1 MLSQK
6 TRIGLWTASFLT
18 GLVGVI
24 NLLSAV
30 TPSLPDR
37 RNWLEPFFPFPV
49 RAGGH
54 FFAAVIGFMLLTLA
68 TNLLRR
74 KRIAWL
80 LTVGLLIA
88 SIVTHLVKGLDVE
101 ESLLSGVLLFQLL
114 VMRKTFTAKSDRPS
128 IAQGIRVLLGALL
141 FTLAYGTAGFY
152 ILDGRFE
159 VNEKAINFDWDD
171 AIFQTFAMFF
181 TADNAGLVPKT
192 RFASFFA
199 DSIYAVGAVTIGYAL
214 LMLLRPVLLRNSASF
229 SERNEAREI
238 VEKYGRTTLAKLA
251 LLEDKS
257 YYFSPSGKST
267 IAYVPKG
274 RGAIALGD
282 PIGPQ
287 EDRKE
292 AILGFQ
298 EFCDRNDWYP
308 AFYQTLPDDL
318 EMYSNLGFRV
328 VQIGEEAIV
337 DLKTFTLKGKANQNL
352 RTAINRLTKAGHQV
366 EFHEPPLS
374 LELMRKLKFVSD
386 EWLQMVQGAEKKFS
400 VGWFDEAYLQKTRVV
415 AIHTPDGKI
424 SAFANMISVGD
435 RVVGVDLMRRR
446 TEVEN
451 GTMECLFASM
461 LQHCQEL
468 GYVEFDLG
476 LSALAGVGEP
486 GKSGRLEKVLIYLSE
501 HLSKFYNFKGLH
513 SFKDKFGP
521 RWEPRYFVYPSW
533 GSLPDVVVALI
544 RADSGDGL
552 RPVTLRLFDYLRPG
566 S

>member
-1 MLSQK
+1 MLTEK

-37 RNWLEPFFPFPV
+37 RNWLEPFFPFTV

-80 LTVGLLIA
+80 VTVALLML
-88 SIVTHLVKGLDVE
+88 SIVVHLVKGLDVE
-101 ESLLSGVLLFQLL
+101 ESLLSGVLLFHLL
-114 VMRKTFTAKSDRPS
+114 VMRKSFTAKSDRPS
-128 IAQGIRVLLGALL
+128 IAQGIRVLVGALL
-141 FTLAYGTAGFY
+141 FTLAYGTMGFY

-159 VNEKAINFDWDD
+159 VNERAVNFDWDR
-171 AIFQTFAMFF
+171 ALFQTLAMFF
-181 TADNAGLVPKT
+181 TADDAGLVPKT
-192 RFASFFA
+192 RFAMFFA
-199 DSIYAVGAVTIGYAL
+199 DSIYGVGSVTLGYAL

-229 SERNEAREI
+229 SERNEAKET
-238 VEKYGRTTLAKLA
+238 VDKYGQTTLARLA

-282 PIGPQ
+282 PIGPP

-292 AILGFQ
+292 AIVGFQ

-308 AFYQTLPDDL
+308 TFYQTLPDDL
-318 EMYSNLGFRV
+318 EIYYALGFRV
-328 VQIGEEAIV
+328 VQIGEAAIV
-337 DLKTFTLKGKANQNL
+337 NLKDFTLKGKANQNL
-352 RTAINRLTKAGHQV
+352 RTAINRLTKAEHQV
-366 EFHEPPLS
+366 KFYEPPLS
-374 LELMRKLKFVSD
+374 SELMRQMKAVSD

-400 VGWFDEAYLQKTRVV
+400 VGWFNETYLRETRVI

-424 SAFANMISVGD
+424 SAFANMISPGD
-435 RVVGVDLMRRR
+435 RVIGVDLMRRR

-461 LQHCQEL
+461 LQHCQAL
-468 GYVEFDLG
+468 GYAEFDLG
-476 LSALAGVGEP
+476 LSALAGVGEAE
-486 GKSGRLEKVLIYLSE
+486 KSGRLEKVLIYLSE
-501 HLSKFYNFKGLH
+501 HLNKFYNFQGLH

-521 RWEPRYFVYPSW
+521 RWEARYLVYPSL

-544 RADSGDGL
+544 RADSGD
-552 RPVTLRLFDYLRPG
+552 RLLDYLRPG

>member
-1 MLSQK
+1 VLSQK
-6 TRIGLWTASFLT
+6 TRIGLWSASFLT
-18 GLVGVI
+18 GFVGVI

-54 FFAAVIGFMLLTLA
+54 FFAALIGFMLLTLA

-88 SIVTHLVKGLDVE
+88 SILTHLVKGLDVE
-101 ESLLSGVLLFQLL
+101 ESLISGVLLFQLL
-114 VMRKTFTAKSDRPS
+114 VMRKTFTAQSDRPS

-192 RFASFFA
+192 RFANFFA

-214 LMLLRPVLLRNSASF
+214 LMLLRPVLLRDSATF
-229 SERNEAREI
+229 WERNKARRI
-238 VEKYGRTTLAKLA
+238 VETYGKTTLARLA

-257 YYFSPSGKST
+257 YYFSPSGKSA

-282 PIGPQ
+282 PIGPP

-308 AFYQTLPDDL
+308 AFYQTLPEDL

-366 EFHEPPLS
+366 EFYEPPLS
-374 LELMRKLKFVSD
+374 LELMRKMKFVSD
-386 EWLQMVQGAEKKFS
+386 EWLQMVQGSEKQFS

-446 TEVEN
+446 NQVEN

-468 GYVEFDLG
+468 GYAEFDLG
-476 LSALAGVGEP
+476 LSALAGVGEAE
-486 GKSGRLEKVLIYLSE
+486 KSGRLEKVLIYLSE

-544 RADSGDGL
+544 RADSGD
-552 RPVTLRLFDYLRPG
+552 RLFDYLRPG

>member
-1 MLSQK
+1 MLTQK

-37 RNWLEPFFPFPV
+37 RNWLEPFFPFTV

-80 LTVGLLIA
+80 LTVGLLMV
-88 SIVTHLVKGLDVE
+88 SIVIHLVKGLDVE
-101 ESLLSGVLLFQLL
+101 ESVLSGVLLFQLL
-114 VMRKTFTAKSDRPS
+114 VMRQTFTAKSDRPS

-141 FTLAYGTAGFY
+141 FTLAYGTIGFY

-159 VNEKAINFDWDD
+159 VNEQAVNFDLDR
-171 AIFQTFAMFF
+171 ALFQTLAMFF

-192 RFASFFA
+192 RFAEFFA
-199 DSIYAVGAVTIGYAL
+199 DSIYGVGSVTLGYAL
-214 LMLLRPVLLRNSASF
+214 LMLLRPVLLRDSASF
-229 SERNEAREI
+229 SERNKAKEI
-238 VEKYGRTTLAKLA
+238 VAKYGRTTIARLA

-282 PIGPQ
+282 PIGPP

-292 AILGFQ
+292 AIVGFQ

-308 AFYQTLPDDL
+308 TFYQTLPDDL
-318 EMYSNLGFRV
+318 EIYYALGFRV
-328 VQIGEEAIV
+328 VQIGEAAIV
-337 DLKTFTLKGKANQNL
+337 NLKDFTLKGKANQNL

-366 EFHEPPLS
+366 KFYEPPLS
-374 LELMRKLKFVSD
+374 SELMRQMKAVSD
-386 EWLQMVQGAEKKFS
+386 EWLQMVQGAEKQFS
-400 VGWFDEAYLQKTRVV
+400 VGWFNETYLRETRVI

-424 SAFANMISVGD
+424 SAFANTISPGD
-435 RVVGVDLMRRR
+435 RVIGVDLMRRR

-468 GYVEFDLG
+468 GYAEFDLG
-476 LSALAGVGEP
+476 LSALAGVGEAEQ
-486 GKSGRLEKVLIYLSE
+486 SGRLEKVLIYLSE
-501 HLSKFYNFKGLH
+501 HLSKFYNFQGLH

-521 RWEPRYFVYPSW
+521 RWEARYLVYPSL

-544 RADSGDGL
+544 RADSGD
-552 RPVTLRLFDYLRPG
+552 RLWDYLRPG

>member
-1 MLSQK
+1 MLTQK

-37 RNWLEPFFPFPV
+37 RNWLEPFFPFTV

-80 LTVGLLIA
+80 LTVGLLMV
-88 SIVTHLVKGLDVE
+88 SIVIHLVKGLDVE
-101 ESLLSGVLLFQLL
+101 ESVLSGVLLFQLL
-114 VMRKTFTAKSDRPS
+114 VMRQTFTAKSDRPS

-141 FTLAYGTAGFY
+141 FTLAYGTIGFY

-159 VNEKAINFDWDD
+159 VNEQAVNFDLDR
-171 AIFQTFAMFF
+171 ALFQTLAMFF

-192 RFASFFA
+192 RFAEFFA
-199 DSIYAVGAVTIGYAL
+199 DSIYGVGSVTLGYAL
-214 LMLLRPVLLRNSASF
+214 LMLLRPVLLRDSASF
-229 SERNEAREI
+229 SERNKAKEI
-238 VEKYGRTTLAKLA
+238 VAKYGRTTIARLA

-282 PIGPQ
+282 PIGPP

-292 AILGFQ
+292 AIVGFQ

-308 AFYQTLPDDL
+308 TFYQTLPDDL
-318 EMYSNLGFRV
+318 EIYYALGFRV
-328 VQIGEEAIV
+328 VQIGEAAIV
-337 DLKTFTLKGKANQNL
+337 NLKDFTLKGKANQNL

-366 EFHEPPLS
+366 KFYEPPLS
-374 LELMRKLKFVSD
+374 SELMRQMKAVSD
-386 EWLQMVQGAEKKFS
+386 EWLQMVQGAEKQFS
-400 VGWFDEAYLQKTRVV
+400 VGWFNETYLRETRVI

-424 SAFANMISVGD
+424 SAFANMISPGD
-435 RVVGVDLMRRR
+435 RVIGVDLMRRR

-468 GYVEFDLG
+468 GYAEFDLG
-476 LSALAGVGEP
+476 LSALAGVGEAEQ
-486 GKSGRLEKVLIYLSE
+486 SGRLEKVLIYLSE
-501 HLSKFYNFKGLH
+501 HLSKFYNFQGLH

-521 RWEPRYFVYPSW
+521 RWEARYLVYPSL

-544 RADSGDGL
+544 RADSGD
-552 RPVTLRLFDYLRPG
+552 RLWDYLRPG

>member
-1 MLSQK
+1 MLPQK

-37 RNWLEPFFPFPV
+37 RHWLEPFFPFPV
-49 RAGGH
+49 RASGH

-80 LTVGLLIA
+80 LTVGLLSI
-88 SIVTHLVKGLDVE
+88 SIVIHLVKGLDVE

-141 FTLAYGTAGFY
+141 FTLAYGTVGFY
-152 ILDGRFE
+152 ILDRRFE
-159 VNEKAINFDWDD
+159 VNEQAVNFDWDD

-192 RFASFFA
+192 RFAEFFA
-199 DSIYAVGAVTIGYAL
+199 NSIYAVGSVTLGYAL
-214 LMLLRPVLLRNSASF
+214 LMLLRPVLLRDSASF
-229 SERNEAREI
+229 WERNKARRI
-238 VEKYGRTTLAKLA
+238 VRTYGRTTLARLA

-282 PIGPQ
+282 PIGPA

-308 AFYQTLPDDL
+308 TFYQTLPDDL
-318 EMYSNLGFRV
+318 EIYYCLGFRV
-328 VQIGEEAIV
+328 IQIGEAAIV
-337 DLKTFTLKGKANQNL
+337 NLKDFTLKGKANQNL

-366 EFHEPPLS
+366 KFYEPPLS
-374 LELMRKLKFVSD
+374 PELMRQMKVVSD
-386 EWLQMVQGAEKKFS
+386 EWLRMVHGAEKQFS
-400 VGWFDEAYLQKTRVV
+400 VGWFNETYLRETRAI

-424 SAFANMISVGD
+424 SAFANMISAENQ
-435 RVVGVDLMRRR
+435 VVGVDLMRRL

-468 GYVEFDLG
+468 GYAEFDLG
-476 LSALAGVGEP
+476 LSALAGVGEAE
-486 GKSGRLEKVLIYLSE
+486 KCGRLEKVLIYLSE

-513 SFKDKFGP
+513 SFKDKFKP
-521 RWEPRYFVYPSW
+521 RWEARYLVYPSF
-533 GSLPDVVVALI
+533 GSLPDVVFALI
-544 RADSGDGL
+544 RADSGD
-552 RPVTLRLFDYLRPG
+552 RLLDYLRPG
-566 S
+566 G

>member
-1 MLSQK
+1 MLTQK

-37 RNWLEPFFPFPV
+37 RNWLEPFFPFTV

-68 TNLLRR
+68 SNLLRR

-80 LTVGLLIA
+80 LTVGLLSL
-88 SIVTHLVKGLDVE
+88 SIVIHLVKGLDVE

-114 VMRKTFTAKSDRPS
+114 VMRQTFTAKSDRPS

-141 FTLAYGTAGFY
+141 FTLAYGTIGFY

-159 VNEKAINFDWDD
+159 VNEQAVNFDLDR
-171 AIFQTFAMFF
+171 ALFQTLAMFF
-181 TADNAGLVPKT
+181 TADDAGLVPKT
-192 RFASFFA
+192 RFAEFFA
-199 DSIYAVGAVTIGYAL
+199 DSIYGVGSVTLGYAL
-214 LMLLRPVLLRNSASF
+214 LMLLRPVLLRDSASF
-229 SERNEAREI
+229 SERNKAKEI
-238 VEKYGRTTLAKLA
+238 VAKYGRTTIARLA

-282 PIGPQ
+282 PIGPP

-292 AILGFQ
+292 AIVGFQ

-308 AFYQTLPDDL
+308 TFYQTLPDDL
-318 EMYSNLGFRV
+318 EIYASLGFRV
-328 VQIGEEAIV
+328 VQIGEAAIV
-337 DLKTFTLKGKANQNL
+337 NLKDFTLKGKANQNL

-366 EFHEPPLS
+366 KFYEPPLS
-374 LELMRKLKFVSD
+374 SELMRQMKAVSD
-386 EWLQMVQGAEKKFS
+386 EWLQMVQGAEKQFS
-400 VGWFDEAYLQKTRVV
+400 VGWFNETYLRETRVI

-424 SAFANMISVGD
+424 SAFANMISPGD
-435 RVVGVDLMRRR
+435 RVIGVDLMRRR

-468 GYVEFDLG
+468 GYAEFDLG
-476 LSALAGVGEP
+476 LSALAGVGEAEQ
-486 GKSGRLEKVLIYLSE
+486 SGRLEKVLIYLSE
-501 HLSKFYNFKGLH
+501 HLSKFYNFQGLH

-521 RWEPRYFVYPSW
+521 RWEARYFVYPSL

-544 RADSGDGL
+544 RADSGD
-552 RPVTLRLFDYLRPG
+552 RLWDYLRPG

>member
-1 MLSQK
+1 VLTQK

-37 RNWLEPFFPFPV
+37 RNWLEPFFPFTV

-80 LTVGLLIA
+80 VTVGLLSL
-88 SIVTHLVKGLDVE
+88 SIVVHLIKGLDVE

-114 VMRKTFTAKSDRPS
+114 VMRKSFTAQSDRPS

-141 FTLAYGTAGFY
+141 FTLAYGTMGFY

-159 VNEKAINFDWDD
+159 VNEQAVNFDFDR
-171 AIFQTFAMFF
+171 ALFQTLAMFF
-181 TADNAGLVPKT
+181 TADDAGLVPKT
-192 RFASFFA
+192 RFAEFFA
-199 DSIYAVGAVTIGYAL
+199 DSIYGVGSVTLGYAL
-214 LMLLRPVLLRNSASF
+214 LMLLRPVLLRDSASF
-229 SERNEAREI
+229 SERNKAKEI
-238 VEKYGRTTLAKLA
+238 VGKYGRTTLARLA

-282 PIGPQ
+282 PIGPP

-292 AILGFQ
+292 AIVGFQ

-308 AFYQTLPDDL
+308 TFYQTLPDDL
-318 EMYSNLGFRV
+318 EIYYALGFRV
-328 VQIGEEAIV
+328 VQIGEAAIV
-337 DLKTFTLKGKANQNL
+337 NLKDFTLKGKANQNL

-366 EFHEPPLS
+366 KFYEPPLS
-374 LELMRKLKFVSD
+374 SELMRQMKAVSD
-386 EWLQMVQGAEKKFS
+386 EWLQMVQGAEKQFS
-400 VGWFDEAYLQKTRVV
+400 VGWFNETYLRETRVI

-424 SAFANMISVGD
+424 SAFANMISPGD
-435 RVVGVDLMRRR
+435 RVIGVDLMRRR

-461 LQHCQEL
+461 LQHCQAL
-468 GYVEFDLG
+468 GYAEFDLG
-476 LSALAGVGEP
+476 LSALAGVGEAEQ
-486 GKSGRLEKVLIYLSE
+486 SGRLEKVLIYLSE
-501 HLSKFYNFKGLH
+501 HLSKFYNFQGLH

-521 RWEPRYFVYPSW
+521 RWEARYLVYPSL

-544 RADSGDGL
+544 RADSGD
-552 RPVTLRLFDYLRPG
+552 RLLDYLRPG

>member
-1 MLSQK
+1 MLQQK

-37 RNWLEPFFPFPV
+37 RNWLEPFFPFTV

-80 LTVGLLIA
+80 LTVGLLII
-88 SIVTHLVKGLDVE
+88 SIVIHLVKGLDIE

-159 VNEKAINFDWDD
+159 VNERAINFDWDD

-192 RFASFFA
+192 RFAEFFA
-199 DSIYAVGAVTIGYAL
+199 NSIYAVGSVTIGYAL
-214 LMLLRPVLLRNSASF
+214 FMLLRPVLLRDSASF
-229 SERNEAREI
+229 WERNKTRRI
-238 VEKYGRTTLAKLA
+238 VGTYGRTTLARLA

-282 PIGPQ
+282 PIGPV

-318 EMYSNLGFRV
+318 EMYSTLGFRV
-328 VQIGEEAIV
+328 VQIGEAAIV
-337 DLKTFTLKGKANQNL
+337 NLKTFTLKGKANQNL
-352 RTAINRLTKAGHQV
+352 RTAINRLKKAGHQV
-366 EFHEPPLS
+366 KFYEPPLS
-374 LELMRKLKFVSD
+374 SELMRQMKAVSD

-400 VGWFDEAYLQKTRVV
+400 VGWFDETYLQQSSAI

-424 SAFANMISVGD
+424 SAFANMISAGD

-468 GYVEFDLG
+468 GYAEFDLG
-476 LSALAGVGEP
+476 LSALAGVGEAE
-486 GKSGRLEKVLIYLSE
+486 KSGRLEKVLIYLSD

-521 RWEPRYFVYPSW
+521 QWEPRYLVYPSL

-544 RADSGDGL
+544 RADSGD
-552 RPVTLRLFDYLRPG
+552 RLWDYLRPG

>member
-1 MLSQK
+1 VLPQK

-37 RNWLEPFFPFPV
+37 RNWLEPFFPFTV

-68 TNLLRR
+68 SNLLRR

-80 LTVGLLIA
+80 VTVGLLMV
-88 SIVTHLVKGLDVE
+88 SIVIHLVKGLDVE
-101 ESLLSGVLLFQLL
+101 ESVLSGVLLFQLL
-114 VMRKTFTAKSDRPS
+114 VMRQTFTAKSDRPS

-141 FTLAYGTAGFY
+141 FTLAYGTMGFY

-159 VNEKAINFDWDD
+159 VNEQAVNFDLDR
-171 AIFQTFAMFF
+171 ALFQTLAMFF

-192 RFASFFA
+192 RFAEFFA
-199 DSIYAVGAVTIGYAL
+199 DSIYGVGSVTLGYAL
-214 LMLLRPVLLRNSASF
+214 LMLLRPVLLRDSASL
-229 SERNEAREI
+229 SERNKAKEI
-238 VEKYGRTTLAKLA
+238 VAKYGRTTIARLA

-282 PIGPQ
+282 PIGPP
-287 EDRKE
+287 EDRQE
-292 AILGFQ
+292 AIVGFQ

-308 AFYQTLPDDL
+308 TFYQTLPDDL
-318 EMYSNLGFRV
+318 EIYYALGFRV
-328 VQIGEEAIV
+328 VQIGEAAIV
-337 DLKTFTLKGKANQNL
+337 NLKDFTLKGKANQNL

-366 EFHEPPLS
+366 KFYEPPLTS
-374 LELMRKLKFVSD
+374 ELMRQMKAVSD
-386 EWLQMVQGAEKKFS
+386 EWLQMVQGAEKQFS
-400 VGWFDEAYLQKTRVV
+400 VGWFNETYLRETRVI

-424 SAFANMISVGD
+424 SAFANMISSGD
-435 RVVGVDLMRRR
+435 RVIGVDLMRRR

-461 LQHCQEL
+461 LQHCQAL
-468 GYVEFDLG
+468 GYAEFDLG
-476 LSALAGVGEP
+476 LSALAGVGEAE
-486 GKSGRLEKVLIYLSE
+486 KSGRLEKVLIYLSE
-501 HLSKFYNFKGLH
+501 HLSKFYNFQGLH

-521 RWEPRYFVYPSW
+521 RWEARYLVYPSL

-544 RADSGDGL
+544 RADSGD
-552 RPVTLRLFDYLRPG
+552 RLLDYLWPG

>member
-1 MLSQK
+1 MLPQK

-37 RNWLEPFFPFPV
+37 RNWLEPFFPFTV

-80 LTVGLLIA
+80 VTVALLSL
-88 SIVTHLVKGLDVE
+88 SIVIHLVKGLDVE

-141 FTLAYGTAGFY
+141 FTLAYGTVGFY

-159 VNEKAINFDWDD
+159 VNEQAVNFDLDR
-171 AIFQTFAMFF
+171 ALFQTLAMFF

-192 RFASFFA
+192 RFAEFFA
-199 DSIYAVGAVTIGYAL
+199 DSIYGVGSVTLGYAL
-214 LMLLRPVLLRNSASF
+214 LMLLRPVLLRDSASF
-229 SERNEAREI
+229 SERNKAKEI
-238 VEKYGRTTLAKLA
+238 VGKYGRTTLARLA

-282 PIGPQ
+282 PIGPV

-308 AFYQTLPDDL
+308 TFYQSLPDDL
-318 EMYSNLGFRV
+318 EIYHALGFRV
-328 VQIGEEAIV
+328 IQIGESAMV
-337 DLKTFTLKGKANQNL
+337 NLKDFSLKGKAKQNL

-366 EFHEPPLS
+366 KFYEPPLS
-374 LELMRKLKFVSD
+374 SDLIRQMKAVSD
-386 EWLQMVQGAEKKFS
+386 EWLQMVQGAEKRFS
-400 VGWFDEAYLQKTRVV
+400 LGWFNETYLRETRAI

-424 SAFANMISVGD
+424 SAFANMISSGNQ
-435 RVVGVDLMRRR
+435 VVGVDLMRRV

-468 GYVEFDLG
+468 GYTEFDLG
-476 LSALAGVGEP
+476 LSALAGVGEAE
-486 GKSGRLEKVLIYLSE
+486 KSGRLEKVLIYLSE
-501 HLSKFYNFKGLH
+501 HLSKFYNFQGLH

-521 RWEPRYFVYPSW
+521 RWEARYLVYPSL

-544 RADSGDGL
+544 RADSGD
-552 RPVTLRLFDYLRPG
+552 RLWDYLRPG

>member
-88 SIVTHLVKGLDVE
+88 SILTHLIKGLDVE

-141 FTLAYGTAGFY
+141 FTIAYGTAGFY
-152 ILDGRFE
+152 ILDRRFE
-159 VNEKAINFDWDD
+159 VNERAINFDWDD

-199 DSIYAVGAVTIGYAL
+199 NSIYAVGAVTIGYAL
-214 LMLLRPVLLRNSASF
+214 VMLLRPVLQRDSGSIV
-229 SERNEAREI
+229 ERNKAQQVVAEH
-238 VEKYGRTTLAKLA
+238 GRTTLARLA

-282 PIGPQ
+282 PIGPP

-308 AFYQTLPDDL
+308 AFYQTLPDDI
-318 EMYSNLGFRV
+318 EMYHNLGFRV

-366 EFHEPPLS
+366 EFYEPPLA
-374 LELMRKLKFVSD
+374 LEVMRQMKLASD
-386 EWLQMVQGAEKKFS
+386 EWLQMVQGAEKQFS
-400 VGWFDEAYLQKTRVV
+400 VGWFDEAYLQKTR
-415 AIHTPDGKI
+415 AIVIYTPNGKI
-424 SAFANMISVGD
+424 SAFANMISAGD
-435 RVVGVDLMRRR
+435 RVIGVDLMRRR

-461 LQHCQEL
+461 LQNCQEL
-468 GYVEFDLG
+468 GYAEFDLG

-486 GKSGRLEKVLIYLSE
+486 GKSGRLEKFLIYLSD

-544 RADSGDGL
+544 RADSGD
-552 RPVTLRLFDYLRPG
+552 RLLDYLRPG

>member
-1 MLSQK
+1 VLSQK

-88 SIVTHLVKGLDVE
+88 SIVVHLIKGLDVE

-114 VMRKTFTAKSDRPS
+114 VMQRTFTAKSDRPS

-214 LMLLRPVLLRNSASF
+214 LMLLRPVLLRDSATF
-229 SERNEAREI
+229 WERNKSRRI
-238 VEKYGRTTLAKLA
+238 VETYGKTTLARLA

-308 AFYQTLPDDL
+308 AFYQTLPDDI
-318 EMYSNLGFRV
+318 EMYYSLGFRV

-337 DLKTFTLKGKANQNL
+337 DLTTFTLKGKANQNL

-366 EFHEPPLS
+366 KFHEPPLS
-374 LELMRKLKFVSD
+374 LELMRKMKFVSD
-386 EWLQMVQGAEKKFS
+386 EWLQMVQGAEKQFS
-400 VGWFDEAYLQKTRVV
+400 VGWFDEAYLQKTRVA

-468 GYVEFDLG
+468 GYAEFDLG

-486 GKSGRLEKVLIYLSE
+486 GKSGRLEKVLIYLSD

-544 RADSGDGL
+544 RADSGD
-552 RPVTLRLFDYLRPG
+552 RLFDYLRPG

>member
-1 MLSQK
+1 MLTQK

-37 RNWLEPFFPFPV
+37 RNWLEPFFPFTV

-80 LTVGLLIA
+80 VTVGLLMV
-88 SIVTHLVKGLDVE
+88 SIVIHLVKGLDVE
-101 ESLLSGVLLFQLL
+101 ESVLSGVLLFQLL
-114 VMRKTFTAKSDRPS
+114 VMRQTFTAKSDRPS

-141 FTLAYGTAGFY
+141 FTLAYGTIGFY

-159 VNEKAINFDWDD
+159 VNEQAVNFDLDR
-171 AIFQTFAMFF
+171 ALFQTLAMFF
-181 TADNAGLVPKT
+181 TADDAGLVPKT
-192 RFASFFA
+192 RFAEFFA
-199 DSIYAVGAVTIGYAL
+199 DSIYGVGSVTLGYAL
-214 LMLLRPVLLRNSASF
+214 LMLLRPVLLRDSASF
-229 SERNEAREI
+229 SERNKAKEI
-238 VEKYGRTTLAKLA
+238 VAKYGRTTIARLA

-282 PIGPQ
+282 PIGPP

-292 AILGFQ
+292 AIVGFQ

-308 AFYQTLPDDL
+308 TFYQTLPDDL
-318 EMYSNLGFRV
+318 EIYASLGFRV
-328 VQIGEEAIV
+328 VQIGEAAIV
-337 DLKTFTLKGKANQNL
+337 NLKDFTLKGKANQNL

-366 EFHEPPLS
+366 KFYEPPLS
-374 LELMRKLKFVSD
+374 SELMRQMKAVSD

-400 VGWFDEAYLQKTRVV
+400 VGWFNETYLRETRVI

-424 SAFANMISVGD
+424 SAFANTISAGD
-435 RVVGVDLMRRR
+435 RVIGVDLMRRR

-468 GYVEFDLG
+468 GYAEFDLG
-476 LSALAGVGEP
+476 LSALAGVGEAEQ
-486 GKSGRLEKVLIYLSE
+486 SGRLEKVLIYLSE
-501 HLSKFYNFKGLH
+501 HLSKFYNFQGLH

-521 RWEPRYFVYPSW
+521 RWEARYLVYPSL

-544 RADSGDGL
+544 RADSGD
-552 RPVTLRLFDYLRPG
+552 RLWDYLRPG